1 MSSRVEQ
8 KERARAERLRAEQA
22 EHAKVARNRRLGI
35 LGAVV
40 VIAVAAVVIALAVS
54 GGGKEPVKASSATSL
69 FAGIPQQGLTLGDP
83 QAPATVEEYLDL
95 QCPVCKTFSES
106 NLPTLVNDY
115 VRTGKVKLV
124 MRPITIIG
132 PDSEPA
138 AKTAIAAGQQG
149 KAWDFT
155 ETFYANQGPEGSGYV
170 TDEFLQK
177 VASQVDGVDAAKALS
192 SRNSAQVKAAYDQTA
207 ARASKLGVSGTPTL
221 FFTGKGGKPQKLPIQ
236 VGDPASVTSALNA
249 ALGAQ

>member
-22 EHAKVARNRRLGI
+22 EHARAARNRRLGI
-35 LGAVV
+35 LGAVAV
-40 VIAVAAVVIALAVS
+40 VAVAAVVIALAVS
-54 GGGKEPVKASSATSL
+54 GGGKDPVKASKSTSL
-69 FAGIPQQGLTLGDP
+69 FAGIPQQGLTLGNP

-95 QCPVCKTFSES
+95 QCPVCKDFSES
-106 NLPTLVNDY
+106 ELPTIVNEY

-124 MRPITIIG
+124 MRPIAILG

-149 KAWDFT
+149 KAWDFA
-155 ETFYANQGPEGSGYV
+155 ETFYANQGVEGSGYV
-170 TDEFLQK
+170 TDEFLTK
-177 VASQVDGVDAAKALS
+177 VASQVGGLDAAKTLA
-192 SRNSAQVKAAYDQTA
+192 SRNSAQVKTAYDETA
-207 ARASKLGVSGTPTL
+207 ARMTKLGVNATPTL
-221 FFTGKGGKPQKLPIQ
+221 EFSRKGGKPQELPIQ
-236 VGDPASVTSALNA
+236 VGNPATVTSALNA